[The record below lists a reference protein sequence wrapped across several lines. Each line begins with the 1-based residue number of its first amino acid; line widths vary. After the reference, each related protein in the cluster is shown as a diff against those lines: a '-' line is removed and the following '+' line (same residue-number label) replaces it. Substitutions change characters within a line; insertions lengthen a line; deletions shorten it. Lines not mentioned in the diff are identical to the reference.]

1 MKFQFLKFQIP
12 KSMGIEDYFDKI
24 RGIIAFFEEKSLSEV
39 HSRKAFFIL
48 CKQELGV
55 KFQFFEIP
63 NSKIDNY

>member
-1 MKFQFLKFQIP
+1 MV
-12 KSMGIEDYFDKI
+12 IEDYFDKF

-48 CKQELGV
+48 CKNGFGQ